1 MFRHTG
7 DIGIRRGSVILF
19 QEVLFRPERKT
30 MIRRLTLITVATVG
44 ALLLPGTAALA
55 APPGVDPPTVDITLL
70 PGQSTTITKHVTTP
84 EIPPNPDL
92 VLLADTTG
100 SMFDAIDNVKTNAG
114 AVAQAVLGSQE
125 TAQFGVA
132 SYQDELDSTY
142 LFRVEQNITPDLA
155 AVQAGVNQ
163 WVLGDGGDTP
173 ESAINALFQLA
184 NGAMNYRPNDT
195 KIVAWF
201 GDAPSHNPS
210 NGHSLQETINA
221 LVAAKI
227 RVVAVNV
234 GNGSDF
240 RPGLDGASDGN
251 GPGQAT
257 AIVNAT
263 GGVLLNAA
271 DDQVAQKILEG
282 IQAIKST
289 VTPTVTSCDP
299 QLSVSNAPSSAI
311 VDSGDTATFTETI
324 TVANGTAPG
333 AYHCTVDYLVDNQSQ
348 GFVENTT
355 VHVRGLAVNDV
366 TVTEGTGGAP
376 TPATFTVS
384 LLGGPSPTPI
394 TVNVTT
400 ANGTATAPADYTAIP
415 STTVTF
421 APGETTKPVTVSVV
435 PDAVDELN
443 ETFTLNLSSPSAGVS
458 IVDGQGVGTIIDDD
472 RDGTFSCTATAA
484 DVAGITA
491 AVANPANLPCVDD
504 SKTVA
509 SISLNAGLIN
519 VKSAALTAATN
530 LTPDNQSLPP
540 AAGDRAE
547 SSAKV
552 DKTTI
557 STLGLTI
564 ELGVIQ
570 SQATAS
576 CVTGPGG
583 LTPGFAGSSNVA
595 SLKING
601 VPVTVGSAPLT
612 IPLVIGSLNLNRTTV
627 AGGVVTQEAVA
638 LETPLANIVL
648 AKSQA
653 DVHGTTAHP
662 SGSPCTR

>member
-1 MFRHTG
+1 
-7 DIGIRRGSVILF
+7 
-19 QEVLFRPERKT
+19 
-30 MIRRLTLITVATVG
+30 MIRRLTLVTVATAG
-44 ALLLPGTAALA
+44 ALLLPGVVALA
-55 APPGVDPPTVDITLL
+55 APPGVDPSTVDITLL
-70 PGQSTTITKHVTTP
+70 PGQSTTITKNVTTA
-84 EIPPNPDL
+84 EIPPNPDV

-100 SMFDAIDNVKTNAG
+100 SMITAIDNVQVNAG
-114 AVAQAVLGSQE
+114 AVTDAVLNAQP
-125 TAQFGVA
+125 TAQFGVS
-132 SYQDELDSTY
+132 SYRDEGDSY
-142 LFRVEQNITPDLA
+142 LFRVETPITPDTA
-155 AVQAGVNQ
+155 AVQAGIDQ
-163 WVLGDGGDTP
+163 WAASEGGDFP
-173 ESAINALFQLA
+173 ESAINALFELA
-184 NGAMNYRPNDT
+184 TGAVSFRPGST

-210 NGHSLQETINA
+210 NGRTLAQTIDA
-221 LVAAKI
+221 LVDAEI

-234 GNGSDF
+234 GDGSF
-240 RPGLDGASDGN
+240 GQPGLDNDALDTPEN
-251 GPGQAT
+251 EAGQAT

-271 DDQVAQKILEG
+271 DDQVAQAILAG
-282 IQAIKST
+282 IQAVEST

-299 QLSVSNAPSSAI
+299 QLSVTNSPASAT
-311 VDSGDTATFTETI
+311 VASGDTATFTETI

-333 AYHCTVDYLVDNQSQ
+333 AYHCTVDYLVDGASQ
-348 GFVENTT
+348 GFIENTT

-366 TVTEGTGGAP
+366 TVTEGTGGPP
-376 TPATFTVS
+376 TPATFTIS
-384 LLGGPSPTPI
+384 LLGGPSPTPV
-394 TVNVTT
+394 TVNVAT
-400 ANGTATAPADYTAIP
+400 ANGTATAPADYAAIP
-415 STTVTF
+415 TTTVTF
-421 APGETTKPVTVSVV
+421 APGQTSRTVTVSVV
-435 PDAVDELN
+435 PDAVDEPN

-458 IVDGQGVGTIIDDD
+458 IVDGQGVATIIDDD

-484 DVAGITA
+484 NVAGITA

-519 VKSAALTAATN
+519 VKSTALTAATN

-557 STLGLTI
+557 STLGLNI

-576 CVTGPGG
+576 CVAGPGG

-601 VPVTVGSAPLT
+601 VPITVGSAPLT
-612 IPLVIGSLNLNRTTV
+612 IPLVIGSLNLNRTTISN
-627 AGGVVTQEAVA
+627 GVVTQEAVA
-638 LETPLANIVL
+638 LQTPLANIVL

-662 SGSPCTR
+662 GGSPCTR